1 VQFFDTVQ
9 WKIFLDVLLASGLTF
24 FIGFE
29 REKAHKAAG
38 MRTHMI
44 VGGFTCLI
52 ILLSSPL
59 MKSMMGTETVEAD
72 PIRIIQAVVIGISF
86 IGAGTIL
93 KDRNREDVVGLTTA
107 ATLLYSCGI
116 GVCVAL
122 EYYSLAIALT
132 LLILLVN
139 YVLRVVATKFSNLK
153 SKRNEKG

>member
-1 VQFFDTVQ
+1 M
-9 WKIFLDVLLASGLTF
+9 ASGLTLL
-24 FIGFE
+24 IGFE

-59 MKSMMGTETVEAD
+59 MKSMMGTKTVEAD
-72 PIRIIQAVVIGISF
+72 PIRIIQAVVIGVSF

-93 KDRNREDVVGLTTA
+93 KDRNREDIIGLTTA

-116 GVCVAL
+116 GVCVSL
-122 EYYSLAIALT
+122 GYYSLAIALT
-132 LLILLVN
+132 ILILMVN
-139 YVLRVVATKFSNLK
+139 YALRLLLRKFSNLK
-153 SKRNEKG
+153 